1 MAGKKSNF
9 KSIETKINL
18 TGVLD
23 LSDAESG
30 NVLID
35 TEKGLDNVI
44 DKIKE
49 FDGDLVE
56 IVIKNIVEK
65 EIIGEDD

>member
-65 EIIGEDD
+65 EIIGEDE